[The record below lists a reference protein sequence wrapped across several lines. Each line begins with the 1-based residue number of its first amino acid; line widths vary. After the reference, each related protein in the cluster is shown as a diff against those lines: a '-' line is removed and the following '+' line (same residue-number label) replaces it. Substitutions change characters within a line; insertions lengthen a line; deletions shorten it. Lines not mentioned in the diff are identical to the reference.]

1 MPPAGSVAAAVYT
14 VLLADTPSFTESVL
28 AELITGARSLTLI
41 VTAWVSNSPDGSL
54 ALTVKL
60 YEFLVSKSGVLL
72 TVTAP
77 VRELTVNAEASVPE
91 SE

>member
-1 MPPAGSVAAAVYT
+1 MYT
-14 VLLADTPSFTESVL
+14 VLLADTPSFTEAVL

-54 ALTVKL
+54 ALTLKL
-60 YEFLVSKSGVLL
+60 YEDLVSKSGVLL
-72 TVTAP
+72 MATTP
-77 VRELTVNAEASVPE
+77 VEELTVNARASVPV

>member
-1 MPPAGSVAAAVYT
+1 MYT
-14 VLLADTPSFTESVL
+14 VVFADTPSFTEAVL
-28 AELITGARSLTLI
+28 AELITGARSLMLI
-41 VTAWVSNSPDGSL
+41 VTPIVVKSPDGSL

-72 TVTAP
+72 MVTAP
-77 VRELTVNAEASVPE
+77 VEELTVNAEASVPE